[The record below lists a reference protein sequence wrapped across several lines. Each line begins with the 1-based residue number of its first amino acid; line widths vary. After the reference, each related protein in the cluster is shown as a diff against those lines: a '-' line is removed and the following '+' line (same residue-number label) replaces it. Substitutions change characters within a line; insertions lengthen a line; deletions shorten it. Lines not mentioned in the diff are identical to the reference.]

1 MITLVMYE
9 ELKNSYEEN
18 GYADL
23 SYCVRVL
30 QRTAQISPVDLC
42 GTDGSIR
49 DHLKMGRM
57 LRQCFDGPFAGSP
70 YTFASCAKNCERLRD
85 DGRETDFYE
94 LFTTMDRTT
103 HATFEKVLNGQ
114 GISASVLLRSTPH
127 DHAERI
133 WARYLN
139 LSLRGLRD
147 AELVLAPEEHRQ
159 EIDRFWNRLTD
170 PYSGGRKIRR
180 PLGEEGPPRVLD
192 AFREYYRGLKEGL
205 IEEADCLGY
214 ELLVGPFSLSGR
226 HMDELPL
233 E

>member
-1 MITLVMYE
+1 MITPVMYE

-30 QRTAQISPVDLC
+30 QRAAQISPVDLC

-57 LRQCFDGPFAGSP
+57 LRQCFDGPFAGAP

-85 DGRETDFYE
+85 AGRETDFYE

-114 GISASVLLRSTPH
+114 CVSASVLLRSTPH

-159 EIDRFWNRLTD
+159 EIPKRSPCRTRSEALRTSKPMCLKMFTLKSLKRLYGPKLTGWINHRLT
-170 PYSGGRKIRR
+170 R
-180 PLGEEGPPRVLD
+180 
-192 AFREYYRGLKEGL
+192 
-205 IEEADCLGY
+205 
-214 ELLVGPFSLSGR
+214 
-226 HMDELPL
+226 
-233 E
+233 